1 MRKSDAVAPLRN
13 QKHIEA
19 RLRPF
24 LRFILLQI
32 AISYFMVLLR
42 WWCQYVSSAS
52 FPGQNHVLKQSHA
65 CKSETQVVVAPTDSL
80 YVEMAE

>member
-42 WWCQYVSSAS
+42 W
-52 FPGQNHVLKQSHA
+52 
-65 CKSETQVVVAPTDSL
+65 
-80 YVEMAE
+80 

>member
-32 AISYFMVLLR
+32 ALKTI
-42 WWCQYVSSAS
+42 
-52 FPGQNHVLKQSHA
+52 VLKVFLLIGIIHRLLLED
-65 CKSETQVVVAPTDSL
+65 CFE
-80 YVEMAE
+80 